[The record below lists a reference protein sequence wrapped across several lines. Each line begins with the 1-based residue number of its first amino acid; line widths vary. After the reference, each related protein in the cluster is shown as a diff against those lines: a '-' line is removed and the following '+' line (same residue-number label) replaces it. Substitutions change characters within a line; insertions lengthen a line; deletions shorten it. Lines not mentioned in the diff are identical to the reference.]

1 MRTQAQVEELF
12 RRLYRELGSDSK
24 ELIQIKPMD
33 GGWDNALSYEVTR
46 KDNKR
51 TRILRKHLDDG
62 NEESIKASLKRFS

>member
-1 MRTQAQVEELF
+1 MRNQAQVEGLVH
-12 RRLYRELGSDSK
+12 RLYEELGKDPA

-51 TRILRKHLDDG
+51 TSIFRSDLDDG
-62 NEESIKASLKRFS
+62 NEPNIKESLMQFS